1 MNYAEMKTMLEY
13 YVDDEVDNPIAL
25 RLLNEGKNRMALAVH
40 AKFPDITQISGDDV
54 FVFDDRFH
62 NTAVLYAAAM
72 VKTYDSSIAEAREF
86 ENKFELGL
94 REFVEN
100 YDTPIQYS
108 MEGNIQNF
116 VVTDETAG
124 TPVFR
129 VTDRDYNMYGEIT
142 VYVNG
147 IPAPHQKYGSEVR
160 LYNNPTVND
169 VVTIQW
175 DQNVYGGIQ
184 PWMRGF

>member
-1 MNYAEMKTMLEY
+1 MNYAEMKVMLEY

-40 AKFPDITQISGDDV
+40 AKFPDITQLTGSDE

-100 YDTPIQYS
+100 YDTPIQYTT
-108 MEGNIQNF
+108 EPNIQNF
-116 VVTDETAG
+116 TVTAETAV

-129 VTDRDYNMYGEIT
+129 VTDRDYNMYGDIT
-142 VYVNG
+142 VYLNG
-147 IPAPHQKYGSEVR
+147 NPVRHQKYGSEIR
-160 LYNNPTVND
+160 LYDTPAVD
-169 VVTIQW
+169 DIVTIQW
-175 DQNVYGGIQ
+175 DQNIYGGVQ
-184 PWMRGF
+184 PWSRGF